1 MGGELSDQEILY
13 STLGG
18 LQPGGTVF
26 AWIAGLIACEAL
38 RLTQR
43 FDGHTSWDKRLFV
56 YFSLLMSITQAGY
69 ESVLSS
75 FHHSYSSPL

>member
-13 STLGG
+13 TVLGG

-26 AWIAGLIACEAL
+26 SWISGLIACEAL

-43 FDGHTSWDKRLFV
+43 FDEHTSWDKRLFV
-56 YFSLLMSITQAGY
+56 YFSLLMSATQAGY
-69 ESVLSS
+69 ESILSY
-75 FHHSYSSPL
+75 FHHS